1 MPVTPIAVLGWLL
14 LYSLLALLPMALA
27 MGIERPA
34 PRGLLIEVGAMLG
47 LLGLGMLATQLVITG
62 RHRWF
67 AAGVGQDNLLQF
79 HRRTGTLA
87 WGLILTHPLLLFIGD
102 PDLLAW
108 LDPRVDLLRAGALFV
123 LVLALT
129 LLVLSSLW
137 RETFGLQYETWRTI
151 HAGLALI
158 VVAGGLGHALVASH
172 HTGGLATQWAI
183 GLVIAVPLAL
193 LLETRLWRP
202 WRQRGRPWRVVEVE
216 PRRAESTRLV
226 LEADDHPGMEFK
238 AGQFAWLT
246 LGETPFSLQQHP
258 FSMTSSPTRPRKI
271 EFIIKQSGDFTRRV
285 AEVKPGTTAF
295 LEGPYGV
302 FSMPEDADRR
312 AVFIAGGIGI
322 TPVLSMLRARRERG
336 HEAPL
341 WLLYAN
347 ESEDQIV
354 MWEAI
359 EELADTL
366 PLTRVHVLAE
376 PSDDWDGET
385 GLIDAEL
392 LDRHLPEDDGDID
405 YFVCGPPPMMDQVE
419 ADLEARGV
427 PLLRL
432 YSERFDLV

>member
-1 MPVTPIAVLGWLL
+1 MPITPIALLGWLL
-14 LYSLLALLPMALA
+14 LYSLVALLPMALA
-27 MGIERPA
+27 MGIERPE
-34 PRGLLIEVGAMLG
+34 PRGLIVEVGAMLG
-47 LLGLGMLATQLVITG
+47 LLGLGMLATQLVTTG

-67 AAGVGQDNLLQF
+67 AERVGLDNLLQF

-87 WGLILTHPLLLFIGD
+87 WVLILIHPLVMFIGD
-102 PDLLAW
+102 PELLAY
-108 LDPRVDLLRAGALFV
+108 LDPRVDLVRAGALVV

-129 LLVLSSLW
+129 LLVVSSLW

-151 HAGLALI
+151 HAVLALI
-158 VVAGGLGHALVASH
+158 VVAGGLGHALLASH
-172 HTGGLATQWAI
+172 HTGGLATQCAI

-202 WRQRGRPWRVVEVE
+202 WRQRSRPWQVVEVE
-216 PRRAESTRLV
+216 PRRAESTRLM
-226 LEADDHPGMEFK
+226 LEADGHSGMEFK

-246 LGETPFSLQQHP
+246 LGDTPFSLQQHP
-258 FSMTSSPTRPRKI
+258 FSMTSSPTRPRQI
-271 EFIIKQSGDFTRRV
+271 EFIIKQFGDFTRRV

-302 FSMPEDADRR
+302 FSMPEDSDRR

-336 HEAPL
+336 HNAPV

-347 ESEDQIV
+347 ESEDEIV

-359 EELADTL
+359 EDLADTL
-366 PLTRVHVLAE
+366 PMTSVHVLGD

-385 GLIDAEL
+385 GLIDAEF
-392 LDRHLPEDDGDID
+392 LDRHLPQDAEDID
-405 YFVCGPPPMMDQVE
+405 YFVCGPTPMLDQVE
-419 ADLEARGV
+419 AALEARGV
-427 PLLRL
+427 ALRRL